1 MILSRRG
8 ANRSQRVWL
17 DGRLLPPRLPDDRVK
32 TEDRETAGNVL
43 LACVLRDDTLPDMA
57 RLLPLTRVAGSIW
70 HWGTWARG
78 AALYRAG
85 RYEESVRC
93 FERAAKIYRPRAWDW
108 CFLAMA
114 HHRLGHAEEARRCL
128 VEAAR
133 WIDEANR
140 EAPDDTATTWPAW
153 GGWHEAVVYP
163 LLLREAEAL
172 LGEKKKD

>member
-1 MILSRRG
+1 MGLLVVRQRPLGRARG
-8 ANRSQRVWL
+8 
-17 DGRLLPPRLPDDRVK
+17 PDDRHAAS
-32 TEDRETAGNVL
+32 DR
-43 LACVLRDDTLPDMA
+43 A
-57 RLLPLTRVAGSIW
+57 RLLPLTRVAATIW

-85 RYEESVRC
+85 RYEESVQC
-93 FERAAKIYRPRAWDW
+93 FERAVQLHRPRAWDW

-114 HHRLGHAEEARRCL
+114 HHRLGHAREARRCL

-140 EAPDDTATTWPAW
+140 VQLDDPTSMGPTW
-153 GGWHEAVVYP
+153 GNWHEPVVYP

-172 LGEKKKD
+172 LGA